1 MYVVAEPEREQT
13 TRRSFEV
20 KTLCAYLAETVY
32 YSLQQDTAEKK
43 YKKVHGQAERYRE
56 TNFNSAIE
64 VIDQQTR
71 FADQERSK
79 AAKQHSASIRKL
91 QEVFVKYHK
100 NLQSDLTED
109 LASSVTVGPAVTSD
123 DIDSRLEK
131 FRESLTI
138 SMEKK
143 VVEKTEHNKQLLLQ
157 ELESY
162 ISSMK
167 TELDNAT
174 SRTGVLEKQLKES
187 LVVQKRLEEH
197 VSSLHRDFETEKA
210 SRMSIEQKLKEEML
224 CHRQENEKRLK
235 GLENDTAQAGGISA
249 SEVNK
254 KIAGLAKQI
263 DSAERSIRN
272 AEAKYQNQ
280 SSLQDR
286 KSQSQTTKVG
296 ELSTR
301 LLTIEARVND
311 FDKELSI
318 LKQDASKSPKTPP
331 HTPTPNDSLHS
342 GLQNAMAEVERLREE
357 MASLQ
362 NASSEQ
368 QPPSAID
375 NHRVAMLE
383 QCIAQTRNDCQTSFS
398 RIASKFGELINKEQE
413 VREQLDSRLQEVK
426 KTVDSI
432 DSNAI
437 ISSVD
442 DRIRD
447 LDSKYAATL
456 AAQDG
461 KVTVVSDLLSKT
473 RADAK
478 AAFED
483 YTMQLGNLTSWQNNW
498 NTSELYLQIV
508 NHINASY
515 PQGVFNE
522 LSKVARRLEAVEVRV
537 ERSQDKTRSPIGG
550 QQSLANMTPASSK

>member
-1 MYVVAEPEREQT
+1 MAESEKEQT
-13 TRRSFEV
+13 TRRGLDV
-20 KTLCAYLAETVY
+20 KNLCAHLAETVY

-71 FADQERSK
+71 FADQERTK
-79 AAKQHSASIRKL
+79 AAKQHSASSRKL

-100 NLQSDLTED
+100 NLQSDLIED
-109 LASSVTVGPAVTSD
+109 VASSVTPAVTSD

-131 FRESLTI
+131 FRESLI
-138 SMEKK
+138 NSMEKK
-143 VVEKTEHNKQLLLQ
+143 VVEKTEHNKQLLFQ
-157 ELESY
+157 ELESHM
-162 ISSMK
+162 SSMK

-174 SRTGVLEKQLKES
+174 ARNGVLEKQLKES
-187 LVVQKRLEEH
+187 TVAQKRLEQNLAILQ
-197 VSSLHRDFETEKA
+197 SDFETEKT
-210 SRMSIEQKLKEEML
+210 SRMSLEQKLKEQMS
-224 CHRQENEKRLK
+224 CHQQEQDKRLK
-235 GLENDTAQAGGISA
+235 VLEKEIALPRGVSS
-249 SEVNK
+249 SEVDK
-254 KIAGLAKQI
+254 KIAGLSKQI
-263 DSAERSIRN
+263 EFSIRTV
-272 AEAKYQNQ
+272 EANY
-280 SSLQDR
+280 
-286 KSQSQTTKVG
+286 QSQKVKAG

-301 LLTIEARVND
+301 LLTTEARVSE
-311 FDKELSI
+311 FDKELSL

-362 NASSEQ
+362 NVSAEQ
-368 QPPSAID
+368 QQPSAID
-375 NHRVAMLE
+375 DHRVARLE
-383 QCIAQTRNDCQTSFS
+383 QHINQTRNDFKTSFS
-398 RIASKFGELINKEQE
+398 GMASKFGELIHEEQE
-413 VREQLDSRLQEVK
+413 ARAQLGSKLEEVEK
-426 KTVDSI
+426 AVNSI

-437 ISSVD
+437 ISSVNGQ
-442 DRIRD
+442 IRD
-447 LDSKYAATL
+447 LDSKYTTTL
-456 AAQDG
+456 AAQEG
-461 KVTVVSDLLSKT
+461 KVAVVSDLLNKT

-498 NTSELYLQIV
+498 NTSELYLQII

-515 PQGVFNE
+515 PQGIFNE

-537 ERSQDKTRSPIGG
+537 ERSQDKTQSPIGG
-550 QQSLANMTPASSK
+550 QQSLASMTPVSSN